1 MEAGSLACLG
11 AVRLRSVMAGR
22 GLNDGC
28 CLGTTDDIL
37 AAPPAHRF
45 PSPRSPICGRGVSQ
59 QASRRPPRLWAVSN
73 MGVMSRP
80 PGGKGKDHPGA
91 GHTRQRPKRTGWAGL
106 INPLHCLTW
115 TRPGKEALPG
125 HFNPTNPEEIHLPR
139 KLSVM

>member
-1 MEAGSLACLG
+1 MEDGSLTCLG
-11 AVRLRSVMAGR
+11 AVRERSVMAGR

-37 AAPPAHRF
+37 AAPP
-45 PSPRSPICGRGVSQ
+45 PPDSPPESPVANLWARCEPG
-59 QASRRPPRLWAVSN
+59 RPPRLWAVSN

-80 PGGKGKDHPGA
+80 PAGKGKDHPGA

-125 HFNPTNPEEIHLPR
+125 HFNPNPEEIHLPR
-139 KLSVM
+139 RLSVM